1 MRPILFFILALMLRA
16 QTVVVTGTAQP
27 VPLEEAD
34 RSVTVLGDLPQKS
47 LLFGGF
53 YQFLQLDS
61 SVDLQQRNP
70 GVQGDITIRGG
81 TFGQTLVLIDGIRI
95 NDVQTGHH
103 NMDLPVPIDAIG
115 QLQILQGS
123 GSTFYGSDAV
133 SGVVNVI
140 TRIAEPGEL
149 LFRAAIGSFG
159 TNTESGLFSVGFGPL
174 TQQFSF
180 ERTLS
185 DGFEDDR
192 EYRSTSGSS
201 ESMFRSKLGA
211 TRIFLSA
218 LDRPFGANQFYG
230 NYNSWERTK
239 TWYAALHQDLGK
251 NTEASFSYRRH
262 TDLFVLLRDDPQVYT
277 NHHIDQS
284 YDAAVRRHDDLSKLL
299 RLSYGAEGI
308 DDSIVSNNLGVHRRR
323 QGAVYANLDMRALKR
338 FSLSVGVREQFYG
351 HQQAFFAPTVS
362 GGAWL
367 SEKVKLRASVS
378 RAFRLPTYTELYYSD
393 PSDLPNPN
401 LKPEEALSYE
411 AGIDWHLRSHWRAFA
426 TAFDR
431 DEKNGI
437 DYVRGS
443 PSMPWQAM
451 NFDRL
456 RFVGVESGVEG
467 DLAHAQKVSVQF
479 TAIHGALS
487 AEGGEQSE
495 YAFNYP
501 SQNAVVSWQILTPQG
516 VLARTRLGVV
526 KRYQLNPYALWD
538 VSVAWTSHR
547 IRPYVQLTNLTNTSY
562 EEIIGVNMP
571 GRAILGGVEIQAWKR
586 R

>member
-1 MRPILFFILALMLRA
+1 MRSSLLFLCALLVRA
-16 QTVVVTGTAQP
+16 QSVVVTGTAQP

-34 RSVTVLGDLPQKS
+34 RSVTVLSDMPQKS
-47 LLFGGF
+47 PLFGGF
-53 YQFLQLDS
+53 FELLQLDS
-61 SVDLQQRNP
+61 SIDLQQRQP

-103 NMDLPVPIDAIG
+103 NMDLPVPLDAIG
-115 QLQILQGS
+115 EVQILQGS

-140 TRIAEPGEL
+140 TRVEEPGEL
-149 LFRAAIGSFG
+149 VFRSALGSFG
-159 TNTESGLFSVGFGPL
+159 TNAESGFFSFLAGPL
-174 TQQFSF
+174 SQQFSF

-201 ESMFRSKLGA
+201 ESILHTKWGT
-211 TRIFLSA
+211 TRILLSA

-230 NYNSWERTK
+230 DYDSWERTK
-239 TWYAALHQDLGK
+239 TWYAAVHQNLGD
-251 NTEASFSYRRH
+251 NTELSFSYRRH
-262 TDLFVLLRDDPQVYT
+262 TDLFVLLRDDPQYYT
-277 NHHIDQS
+277 NRHADQS
-284 YDAAVRRHDDLSKLL
+284 YDAAARRHNDLTTLL
-299 RLSYGAEGI
+299 RLSYGVEGI
-308 DDSIVSNNLGVHRRR
+308 EDSIISNNLGIHMRR
-323 QGAVYANLDMRALKR
+323 QGAVYTNLDMRALKR
-338 FSLSVGVREQFYG
+338 FSLSVGGREQFYG

-367 SEKVKLRASVS
+367 SQSVKVRASVS

-401 LKPEEALSYE
+401 LKPEQATSYE

-426 TAFDR
+426 TVFDR

-437 DYVRGS
+437 DYVRSS
-443 PSMPWQAM
+443 PAVPWQAE

-456 RFVGVESGVEG
+456 RFTGVESGVEG
-467 DLAHAQKVSVQF
+467 NLAHSQKISVQF
-479 TAIHGALS
+479 TAIHGAL
-487 AEGGEQSE
+487 ADEGGLQSE
-495 YAFNYP
+495 YAFNFP
-501 SQNAVVSWQILTPQG
+501 TQNAVVSWQILTAKG
-516 VLARTRLGVV
+516 LLARTRLGVV
-526 KRYQLNPYALWD
+526 RRYQMNPYALWD
-538 VSVAWTSHR
+538 ASVAWTSRR
-547 IRPYVQLTNLTNTSY
+547 IRPYLQLTNLTNTDY
-562 EEIIGVNMP
+562 QEIMGVNMP
-571 GRAILGGVEIQAWKR
+571 GRAALVGVEIQAWKR